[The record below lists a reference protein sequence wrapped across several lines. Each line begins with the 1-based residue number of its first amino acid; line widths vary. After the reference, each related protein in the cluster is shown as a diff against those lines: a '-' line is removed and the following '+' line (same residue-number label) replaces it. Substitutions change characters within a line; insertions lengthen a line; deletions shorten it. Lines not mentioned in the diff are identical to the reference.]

1 MPTETGYPGLDKIP
15 GLSEALEEVEARLAE
30 ATRTPDPRSSE
41 ITGYLTM
48 AGGKRIRPLLVL
60 LGARLAGPIQD
71 PAIEAAVAVELI
83 HVGSLYHDDVID
95 ESPTRRGK
103 ASVNAN
109 WGNSLAILAGDLVLA
124 RASEIGARLGRRA
137 SELLARTLG
146 TIVYGQMLELS
157 RAYDLGAD
165 VPGYLEVI
173 ENKTASLIATSLS
186 LGGLVA
192 GLEEEGVETLA
203 EYGRK
208 MGVVFQVADDVLDL
222 VGKSDRLGKPV
233 GLDMIEG
240 TYTLPVIHALRST
253 GSSGGGP
260 EGSGRLAELLSR
272 IRSLKEEHGVVGGD
286 GQGARRYSLAPELT
300 DAVREATEIVLE
312 SGGVAEALEFAR
324 KELGEAE
331 ALLDRLGESP
341 VVDVLREV
349 GEYILDRLPEV
360 ATPGRRETRSG

>member
-1 MPTETGYPGLDKIP
+1 MPTETVYPGLEKIP
-15 GLSEALEEVEARLAE
+15 GLSEALVEVESRLAE
-30 ATRTPDPRSSE
+30 ATRTPDPKSSE

-60 LGARLAGPIQD
+60 LGARLAGQITG
-71 PAIEAAVAVELI
+71 PAIDAAVAVELI

-95 ESPTRRGK
+95 ESPTRRGR

-157 RAYDLGAD
+157 RAYDLEAD
-165 VPGYLEVI
+165 VPGYLEVV
-173 ENKTASLIATSLS
+173 ENKTASLISTSLS

-192 GLEEEGVETLA
+192 GLDEEGVAILA

-222 VGKSDRLGKPV
+222 VGMSERLGKPV

-240 TYTLPVIHALRST
+240 TYTLPVIHALRSPSPA
-253 GSSGGGP
+253 GRGA

-272 IRSLKEEHGVVGGD
+272 IKSLKEEHGVVGGD
-286 GQGARRYSLAPELT
+286 GHGARRYSVPAELAN
-300 DAVREATEIVLE
+300 AVREATEIVLE
-312 SGGVAEALEFAR
+312 SGGVAEAMQFAR

-331 ALLDRLGESP
+331 ALLGRLGESP
-341 VVDVLREV
+341 VVEVLREV
-349 GEYILDRLPEV
+349 GEYILDRLPGHV
-360 ATPGRRETRSG
+360 TVGRGETTRR